1 MEDVSLLVI
10 KTRSHDA
17 EGNNGR
23 KQTICHVSSSS
34 SNISLSH
41 SHLYSGESLALR
53 QCYSSYTHDDSY
65 FYNLINCYVLFFFMV
80 VCLNLSLS
88 TYEQLFIIDN
98 KLYSWN
104 IFKENNRHVFHHLQ

>member
-34 SNISLSH
+34 SNISLTN

-53 QCYSSYTHDDSY
+53 QCYSSYTHDDRDL
-65 FYNLINCYVLFFFMV
+65 YNLINRLHYVPFFFMV
-80 VCLNLSLS
+80 VCLNLPLS

-104 IFKENNRHVFHHLQ
+104 II